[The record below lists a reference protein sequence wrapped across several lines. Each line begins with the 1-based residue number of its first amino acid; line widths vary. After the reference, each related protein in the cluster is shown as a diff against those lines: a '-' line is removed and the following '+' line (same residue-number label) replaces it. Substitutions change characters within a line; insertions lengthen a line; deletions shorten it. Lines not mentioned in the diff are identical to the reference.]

1 MKTALV
7 ESFDQM
13 KEVLVKM
20 EDKIKENARKA
31 KNAPSVNRENIT
43 VAGGFVNDSVEM
55 LSWRQ
60 STWLPLKSMP
70 KKRYGATSFLYNNQV
85 FIAGGYCDGTG
96 YIDNMI
102 TMNGDPQPDPSTHW
116 SDCHIQL
123 PAKMVHHSS
132 VLYNDKLMVTGGS
145 DGNAT

>member
-1 MKTALV
+1 
-7 ESFDQM
+7 M

-31 KNAPSVNRENIT
+31 KNAPSDNRENIT

-70 KKRYGATSFLYNNQV
+70 KKRYGATSFLYNNHL
-85 FIAGGYCDGTG
+85 
-96 YIDNMI
+96 
-102 TMNGDPQPDPSTHW
+102 S
-116 SDCHIQL
+116 L
-123 PAKMVHHSS
+123 HSWG
-132 VLYNDKLMVTGGS
+132 LL
-145 DGNAT
+145 